1 MKLAAAMVLA
11 LWMFVPAAGEGGTVE
26 IPVTRVVLF
35 SSGVGYF
42 EHNGTVEGDAVC
54 RLMFKAE
61 QINDVLKSMVVM
73 DPDGTVSSI
82 NYASQE
88 PLIRALRSF
97 AIDLSGDPKIA
108 DLLRQLRGAEVTV
121 EVPEKLTGKILS
133 IETVQKQ
140 VTAGSTTTILPE
152 TVLNLATPRGIKSV
166 GMGTVQSLTLTD
178 EKLTGELNKALDLL
192 MASHDTRR
200 KAVEINFSGRGSR
213 AVRIGYI
220 SETPVWKASYRLE
233 FRKGTEKGKDKEGGF
248 IQGWAIVEN
257 SSDMDWT
264 RVSLALVSGRPIS
277 FIQDLYTPLYLPRP
291 VVQPELYSSL
301 KPQKYEEG
309 LEAAAEV
316 PKAEMA
322 APREDRRFRAE
333 ALGKA
338 APAAMAPAPLA
349 RERGEPLGAVE
360 LAQGV
365 QSVATASKMGE
376 LFHFTIAKPVVLP
389 RRQSA
394 MLPILN
400 STIQAE
406 KVSIYNASVLA
417 KNPLNGASLINDTG
431 IKMPGG
437 PITIFDGGMYAGDA
451 RVDNLVPKD
460 KRLISYAID
469 LDVTVDSSGQ
479 ETNQVTSLKIVQGVL
494 QIKRLFTWTQK
505 YQIKNKADEERQVIV
520 EHPLHPDRALAQPS
534 KFEEK
539 TPTLYRFRVPVKK
552 DSGEEF
558 LVREERVGSEELAI
572 VSGSTDLLVVY
583 SKNEKMSKKVRDAL
597 AEAIR
602 MRQELAASQ
611 SKLESLSGQL
621 ESIKS
626 GQDRLRKNI
635 GTAGRDSELGRRY
648 LKKLSEEENQ
658 IEELNKTIQE
668 TQGRIEGQRRALA
681 NHLKNLDME

>member
-1 MKLAAAMVLA
+1 
-11 LWMFVPAAGEGGTVE
+11 VE
-26 IPVTRVVLF
+26 
-35 SSGVGYF
+35 
-42 EHNGTVEGDAVC
+42 A
-54 RLMFKAE
+54 
-61 QINDVLKSMVVM
+61 
-73 DPDGTVSSI
+73 
-82 NYASQE
+82 
-88 PLIRALRSF
+88 
-97 AIDLSGDPKIA
+97 
-108 DLLRQLRGAEVTV
+108 
-121 EVPEKLTGKILS
+121 PEKLTGKILS

-140 VTAGSTTTILPE
+140 VAAGSTTTILPE

-166 GMGTVQSLTLTD
+166 AMGTVQSLTLTD

-200 KAVEINFSGRGSR
+200 KAVEINFSGRGNR

-233 FRKGTEKGKDKEGGF
+233 FRKGTEKGKEKEGGF

-257 SSDMDWT
+257 SSDTDWT

-301 KPQKYEEG
+301 KPPKYEEG
-309 LEAAAEV
+309 LDAAAEV

-322 APREDRRFRAE
+322 APREDRRFRTE
-333 ALGKA
+333 AVGKA
-338 APAAMAPAPLA
+338 AQPAMAPAPLA

-417 KNPLNGASLINDTG
+417 KNPLNGAYLINDTG

-460 KRLISYAID
+460 RRLISYAID
-469 LDVTVDSSGQ
+469 LDVTVDSSSQ
-479 ETNQVTSLKIVQGVL
+479 EANQVTSLKIVQGVL

-505 YQIKNKADEERQVIV
+505 YQIQNKADGERQVII
-520 EHPLHPDRALAQPS
+520 EHPLQPGRTLAQPA

-558 LVREERVGSEELAI
+558 LVREERVGFEEVAI
-572 VSGSTDLLVVY
+572 LNGATDLLVVY

-611 SKLESLSGQL
+611 GKLESLTG
-621 ESIKS
+621 EIEAIKS
-626 GQDRLRKNI
+626 DQDRLRKNI
-635 GTAGRDSELGRRY
+635 GTVGRDSELGRRY

-658 IEELNKTIQE
+658 IEELNKLIQE
-668 TQGRIEGQRRALA
+668 TQGNVEGQRRALA
-681 NHLKNLDME
+681 NYLKNLDME

>member
-1 MKLAAAMVLA
+1 MRLAAAMVLA
-11 LWMFVPAAGEGGTVE
+11 LWLFVPATSEGGTVE
-26 IPVTRVVLF
+26 IPVTKVVLF

-42 EHNGTVEGDAVC
+42 EHTGTVEGDAVC
-54 RLMFKAE
+54 RLMFKTE

-121 EVPEKLTGKILS
+121 EVPERLTGKILS
-133 IETVQKQ
+133 IETIQKQ
-140 VTAGSTTTILPE
+140 VAAGATTTILPE

-166 GMGTVQSLTLTD
+166 AMGTVQSLTLTD
-178 EKLTGELNKALDLL
+178 ERLTGELNKALDLL
-192 MASHDTRR
+192 IASHDTRR

-220 SETPVWKASYRLE
+220 SETPVWKVSYRLE
-233 FRKGTEKGKDKEGGF
+233 FRKGTEKGKEKEGGF

-257 SSDMDWT
+257 SSDVDWA

-277 FIQDLYTPLYLPRP
+277 FIQDLYTPLYLSRP

-301 KPQKYEEG
+301 KPPKYEEG
-309 LEAAAEV
+309 LEAPTEV
-316 PKAEMA
+316 LKAEMA
-322 APREDRRFRAE
+322 APREDRRLRME

-406 KVSIYNASVLA
+406 KVSIYNAGVLA
-417 KNPLNGASLINDTG
+417 RNPLNGAYLINDTG

-460 KRLISYAID
+460 RRLISYAID
-469 LDVTVDSSGQ
+469 LDVTVDSSSQ

-505 YQIKNKADEERQVIV
+505 YQIKNKADGERQVII
-520 EHPLHPDRALAQPS
+520 EHPLHPDRTLAQPS

-539 TPTLYRFRVPVKK
+539 TPALYRFRVPVKK

-572 VSGSTDLLVVY
+572 LNGATDLLVVY
-583 SKNEKMSKKVRDAL
+583 SKNEKMGKKVRDAL

-611 SKLESLSGQL
+611 SKLENLTGQL

-635 GTAGRDSELGRRY
+635 GTVGRDSELGRRY

-658 IEELNKTIQE
+658 IEELNKLIQE
-668 TQGRIEGQRRALA
+668 TQGKIEGQRRALA
-681 NHLKNLDME
+681 NYLKNLDME